1 MPSNS
6 KSHRVIFTFDEL
18 SLAALREFAE
28 VGGFS
33 SLAEGVRESIQL
45 ARALQKQSLAGY
57 DGIEV
62 VNAKGKRRELVTKSL
77 VRRGAT

>member
-1 MPSNS
+1 MT
-6 KSHRVIFTFDEL
+6 KRVIFSFDDR
-18 SLAALREFAE
+18 SFQALQEFAE

-77 VRRGAT
+77 VKKA